1 MNHADVLEGVR
12 AALVDTFLDDT
23 LVIDRTT
30 TALDVPGW
38 DSLAHTI
45 VLLAV
50 EKRFGITLPAGTDF
64 ADVGE
69 LVDAVLRAGG
79 GVA

>member
-1 MNHADVLEGVR
+1 MTPDEVLDGVR
-12 AALVDTFLDDT
+12 AVLADTFLDDT
-23 LVIDRTT
+23 LAVDRTT

-45 VLLAV
+45 VLIGV
-50 EKRFGITLPAGTDF
+50 EKRFGIKLPAGTTF

-79 GVA
+79 GAA